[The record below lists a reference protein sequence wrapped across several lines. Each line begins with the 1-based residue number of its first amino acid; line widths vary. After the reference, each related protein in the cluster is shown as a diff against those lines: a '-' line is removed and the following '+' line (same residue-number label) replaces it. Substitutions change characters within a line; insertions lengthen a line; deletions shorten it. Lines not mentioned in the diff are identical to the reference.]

1 MSFRERRK
9 KWQDQAA
16 NWLEIPKDIAL
27 DLPKITVIGNVQAFV
42 ENHRGILEYTPE
54 LIRIKV
60 STGQMVIKGKDLF
73 LRNILMHE
81 ILVEGAISGIEI
93 KELR

>member
-1 MSFRERRK
+1 MSWKEQRK
-9 KWQDQAA
+9 KWQQQAA

-27 DLPKITVIGNVQAFV
+27 DLPKIVLVGNLQVFV
-42 ENHRGILEYTPE
+42 ENHKGILEYTPE

-60 STGQMVIKGKDLF
+60 SLGELVIRGSDLF

-81 ILVEGAISGIEI
+81 ITIEGRVYGVEL
-93 KELR
+93 KE

>member
-1 MSFRERRK
+1 MSWKERRK
-9 KWQDQAA
+9 KWQQQAA

-27 DLPKITVIGNVQAFV
+27 DLPKIVLVGNLQAFV
-42 ENHRGILEYTPE
+42 ENHNGILEYTPE

-60 STGQMVIKGKDLF
+60 SSGELVIRGTDLF

-81 ILVEGAISGIEI
+81 ISIEGRISGV
-93 KELR
+93 ELRE

>member
-1 MSFRERRK
+1 MSWKERRRK
-9 KWQDQAA
+9 LQQQAA

-27 DLPKITVIGNVQAFV
+27 DLPKVVLVGNLQVFV
-42 ENHRGILEYTPE
+42 ENHQGILEYAPE

-60 STGQMVIKGKDLF
+60 SLGELVIRGSELL

-81 ILVEGAISGIEI
+81 IVIEGRISGVEL
-93 KELR
+93 KE